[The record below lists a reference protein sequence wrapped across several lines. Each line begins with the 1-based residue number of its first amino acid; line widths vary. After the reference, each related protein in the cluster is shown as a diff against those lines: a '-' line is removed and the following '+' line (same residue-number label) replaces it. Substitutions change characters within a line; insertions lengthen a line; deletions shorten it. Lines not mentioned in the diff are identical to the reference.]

1 MTLKVKTIFIAILAL
16 FGSSAFGYKNTSQIK
31 PISDQKLIGTTP
43 RFTTDHRNNPVL
55 SWVEKEGDKSYFF
68 FATSNDEGQSFNPK
82 IQVNIPPN
90 FSAHAEGMPKVAF
103 KSDGTIYAT
112 FEIKKPTKEAPRASD
127 LMYVTSSNSGQ
138 TWSEPRA
145 IHRDTTP
152 GKGHSFSDVTRL
164 PNGELGFVW
173 LDEKVGNYEG
183 RSVKF
188 VQTLANAG
196 FSNEVIVDSNACQ
209 CCRTVVFVDNS
220 GQIHL
225 TYRDLGADG
234 TRDMSHAVSTDG
246 GRTFSTPKTVYKD
259 LWKINACPH
268 TGPSMVQVGKDLFV
282 SWFSGTSANHNAGLR
297 VAKIGQEELFFSH
310 LTVYAKHPQIVSVKE
325 KLVMVWD
332 ESMEKDEK
340 YFSKIGLCVF
350 DKQGKGTISY
360 LTPNFENATYP
371 VLMATSKGFLIAYEH
386 QKEDGKTVIMH
397 TSNLIVDDIISAK
410 TK

>member
-1 MTLKVKTIFIAILAL
+1 MKYLALLFVMVSGLERTIPKTIPL
-16 FGSSAFGYKNTSQIK
+16 
-31 PISDQKLIGTTP
+31 SDPKKTGATP
-43 RFTTDHRNNPVL
+43 RFTTDHRGWPVL
-55 SWVEKEGDKSYFF
+55 SWIEKEGEKSQFF
-68 FATSNDEGQSFNPK
+68 FAVSNDDGKTFGDKVAIGAPSNCS
-82 IQVNIPPN
+82 V
-90 FSAHAEGMPKVAF
+90 HAEGMPRIAF
-103 KSDGTIYAT
+103 KSDGTIFAT
-112 FEIKKPTKEAPRASD
+112 FELKKPTKEAARASD
-127 LMYVTSSNSGQ
+127 LMYISSNDNGQ
-138 TWSEPRA
+138 TWSVPKA

-173 LDEKVGNYEG
+173 LDDKLGKYEG

-188 VQTLANAG
+188 VQTLPKGG
-196 FSNEVIVDSNACQ
+196 FSEEVVVDSNACQ
-209 CCRTVVFVDNS
+209 CCRTVVFVDHS
-220 GQIHL
+220 GYIHL
-225 TYRDLGADG
+225 TYRDLSADG
-234 TRDMSHAVSTDG
+234 IRDMSHAVSTDG
-246 GRTFSTPKTVYKD
+246 GHTFSTPKTVHND

-268 TGPSMVQVGKDLFV
+268 TGPSMAQVGKDLFV
-282 SWFSGTSANHNAGLR
+282 SWFSGTSANHKAGLR
-297 VAKIGQEELFFSH
+297 VAKIGQEDLFFSH
-310 LTVYAKHPQIVSVKE
+310 LTVYAKHPQMVSVKE

-350 DKQGKGTISY
+350 NKQGKGTISY

-371 VLMATSKGFLIAYEH
+371 VIMATPKGFLIAYEH